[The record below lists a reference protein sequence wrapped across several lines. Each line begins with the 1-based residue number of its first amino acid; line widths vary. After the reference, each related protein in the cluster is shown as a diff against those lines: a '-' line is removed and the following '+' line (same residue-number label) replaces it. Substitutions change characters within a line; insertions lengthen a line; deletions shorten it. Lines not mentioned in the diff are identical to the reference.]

1 MRGHFMLVFVFLT
14 IAFGGTLALAASH
27 ANRDTV
33 EFIVRSKERVAM
45 GNNSAKYLV
54 FTNVETFEITDSLAE
69 NRFDSSDMYGVL
81 RNGHCYRGEVY
92 GWRIPFLSMYRNLVH
107 VEHIGCIGL
116 LVH

>member
-1 MRGHFMLVFVFLT
+1 MRGHFMWVFVFLT

-69 NRFDSSDMYGVL
+69 NRFDSSDMYGYCEMVTAIAEKYTVGGFRSCL
-81 RNGHCYRGEVY
+81 CTVT
-92 GWRIPFLSMYRNLVH
+92 
-107 VEHIGCIGL
+107 
-116 LVH
+116 